1 MKIYDI
7 TQELFSGVVY
17 PGDVAP
23 TYERTMKIKEGAPCN
38 VTVLNMCAHNAT
50 HIDAPYHFL
59 DEGKTIE
66 QLDLNKCIGN
76 CTVLAFTEQP
86 DVSSMEE
93 HLKASEKRLLLKG
106 NVTVTIEFA
115 KLFNQ
120 YGIEL
125 VGIEPQSVGPK
136 ETPMEVHIEL
146 LKREVVILE
155 GVRLGDVP
163 EGNYLL
169 SAAPIKLGGSD
180 GAPCRAVLI
189 KND

>member
-7 TQELFSGVVY
+7 TQELFGGVVY

-23 TYERTMKIKEGAPCN
+23 TFERTMKIKDGEPCN
-38 VTVLNMCAHNAT
+38 LTVLNMCAHNAT
-50 HIDAPYHFL
+50 HIDAPFHFL
-59 DEGKTIE
+59 DEGRTIE

-76 CTVLAFTEQP
+76 CTVLDFKKQP
-86 DVSSMEE
+86 DISYLEE
-93 HLKASEKRLLLKG
+93 LLKASEKKILLKG
-106 NVTVTIEFA
+106 NVVVTIQIA
-115 KLFNQ
+115 RLLNQ

-125 VGIEPQSVGPK
+125 IGIEPQSVGPK
-136 ETPMEVHIEL
+136 DAPMEVHQEL
-146 LKREVVILE
+146 LKKEVVILE
-155 GVRLGDVP
+155 GIRLDEVP

>member
-7 TQELFSGVVY
+7 TQELFHGVVY

-59 DEGKTIE
+59 EDGKTIE
-66 QLDLNKCIGN
+66 ELDLYKCVGD
-76 CTVLAFTEQP
+76 CTVLAFTAQP
-86 DVSSMEE
+86 DISEMEE
-93 HLKASEKRLLLKG
+93 LLKTSQKRLQLKG
-106 NVTVTIEFA
+106 NVVVTIQIARLLNEYDIQ
-115 KLFNQ
+115 LI
-120 YGIEL
+120 GIES
-125 VGIEPQSVGPK
+125 QSVGPK
-136 ETPMEVHIEL
+136 EAPMEVHLEL
-146 LKREVVILE
+146 LHKEMVILE
-155 GVRLGDVP
+155 GVRLEEVPQGD
-163 EGNYLL
+163 YFL

-189 KND
+189 KNE

>member
-7 TQELFSGVVY
+7 TQELFNGVVY

-50 HIDAPYHFL
+50 HMDAPYHFL
-59 DEGKTIE
+59 EEGKTIE
-66 QLDLNKCIGN
+66 ELDLYKCIGD

-86 DVSSMEE
+86 DINRVEE
-93 HLKASEKRLLLKG
+93 HLKTCHKRLLLKG
-106 NVTVTIEFA
+106 NVIVTIQIA
-115 KLFNQ
+115 RLLNQ
-120 YGIEL
+120 YGIQL
-125 VGIEPQSVGPK
+125 IGIESQSVGPK
-136 ETPMEVHIEL
+136 EAPMEVHLEL
-146 LKREVVILE
+146 LHNEVVILE
-155 GVRLGDVP
+155 GVRLDEVP
-163 EGNYLL
+163 EGDYFL

>member
-7 TQELFSGVVY
+7 TQELFAGVVY
-17 PGDVAP
+17 PGDVVP
-23 TYERTMKIKEGAPCN
+23 TYERTMKIKEDAPCN

-50 HIDAPYHFL
+50 HIDAPYHFI

-66 QLDLNKCIGN
+66 ELDLYKCIGN

-86 DVSSMEE
+86 EISRMEE
-93 HLKASEKRLLLKG
+93 LIKSSEKRLLLKG
-106 NVTVTIEFA
+106 NVTVTIQIA
-115 KLFNQ
+115 RLLNQ
-120 YGIEL
+120 YGIQL
-125 VGIEPQSVGPK
+125 IGIEPQSVGPY
-136 ETPMEVHIEL
+136 EAPMEVHLEL
-146 LKREVVILE
+146 LQNEVVILE
-155 GVRLGDVP
+155 GVRLDEVP
-163 EGNYLL
+163 EGNYFL